1 MPYGLI
7 ALIASVALT
16 GVYVVVS
23 EAPVWSKALV
33 AGLFGVSL
41 VWRYGL
47 FLQLALSIYL
57 SLYFRYLTAR
67 T

>member
-16 GVYVVVS
+16 GVYVLVT
-23 EAPVWSKALV
+23 EAPIWSKALV
-33 AGLFGVSL
+33 AGLLGLSL
-41 VWRYGL
+41 VWRCGK

-57 SLYFRYLTAR
+57 SLYLRHLKSR
-67 T
+67 G

>member
-16 GVYVVVS
+16 GAYVLVT
-23 EAPVWSKALV
+23 EAPVWSKALFV
-33 AGLFGVSL
+33 GLLGVSL

-47 FLQLALSIYL
+47 FVQVALSIYL
-57 SLYFRYLTAR
+57 SLYFKYVKSRG
-67 T
+67 